1 MMTDLIEK
9 AEKWRIISQ
18 TLFAK
23 YIYIDEDVLTSDET
37 TDKEIIAGLT
47 GKKNDNIDVSYD
59 DEEIN
64 TEQKTCVIK

>member
-1 MMTDLIEK
+1 MTDLIEK

-37 TDKEIIAGLT
+37 TDEEMSAGLT
-47 GKKNDNIDVSYD
+47 EKKNDNIDVSYD

-64 TEQKTCVIK
+64 TEQKSCH

>member
-37 TDKEIIAGLT
+37 TDEEIIAGLT
-47 GKKNDNIDVSYD
+47 EKK
-59 DEEIN
+59 
-64 TEQKTCVIK
+64 KKK

>member
-1 MMTDLIEK
+1 MTDLIEK
-9 AEKWRIISQ
+9 AKKWRIISQ

-47 GKKNDNIDVSYD
+47 EKIDNIDVSYD

-64 TEQKTCVIK
+64 TEQKSCVIK